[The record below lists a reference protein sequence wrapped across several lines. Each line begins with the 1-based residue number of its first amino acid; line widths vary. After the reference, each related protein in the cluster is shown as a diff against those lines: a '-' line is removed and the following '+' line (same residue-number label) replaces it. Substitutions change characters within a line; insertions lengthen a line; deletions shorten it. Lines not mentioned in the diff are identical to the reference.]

1 MSNYLSQD
9 GKTMDEIIQDS
20 NIIEF
25 RHGDKPD
32 AEFIRKDDY
41 GREMYLFA
49 LSYEFDGAAWST
61 QVWAY
66 SIEEAQQRVVA
77 IRDSLTLLGQLFG
90 EVPA

>member
-1 MSNYLSQD
+1 M
-9 GKTMDEIIQDS
+9 S

-25 RHGDKPD
+25 RPGDKPD
-32 AEFIRKDDY
+32 AEFVRKDDY

-49 LSYEFDGAAWST
+49 LSYEFEGGTWSN

-66 SIEEAQQRVVA
+66 SIEEAQRRVEA
-77 IRDSLTLLGQLFG
+77 MCASLTLLGQLFG